1 MNQIILKHNTIT
13 VWNLPWKASWS
24 ISQYLKRAIFWENL
38 TEPGSDILRFCSF
51 LVILYKW
58 MEKDYCEFFFE
69 KNLVIVKIWSLEI
82 WPNFGQNSLL
92 KQESIFWFFNFK
104 ARLTF
109 SCTEN
114 IFWIPW
120 QKFYQTHFF
129 FQNLKMF
136 TFLEIMAWNQEN
148 LEFCKFLMPNIS
160 VGLSLHIKTVW
171 CVGSYASELQN
182 RKGKNMCKL

>member
-1 MNQIILKHNTIT
+1 MISSDFAHFWLYCTNG
-13 VWNLPWKASWS
+13 WKKTTA
-24 ISQYLKRAIFWENL
+24 N
-38 TEPGSDILRFCSF
+38 
-51 LVILYKW
+51 
-58 MEKDYCEFFFE
+58 FFFE

-160 VGLSLHIKTVW
+160 VGLCLHIKTVW
-171 CVGSYASELQN
+171 YVKSYASKLQN